1 MIHSMKVQKVTSKGD
16 ALVADAARASFNRQ
30 STSYTTEQNMRLLA
44 FLANADPAHWT
55 PFGHVRITMHV
66 PEEDVDW
73 GGLLNEPNLL
83 AGLARNQSLIT
94 HSIWGWRQMLRS
106 GIFRDEQ
113 YVLSKLNTVKG
124 MDATLHALG
133 IMQAPLGKPE
143 ELGAAYSTQDIT
155 LRITCPIVIARQLF
169 KHTVGFV
176 YSEASGRYIDY
187 EGQHLPW
194 AWCSKPS
201 NAKQG
206 AGAPVGRFKSFLAT
220 TLTRGS
226 YSVANGC
233 NWLLRKALGIAPE
246 QARFCMPMSTS
257 TTFVV
262 TADLKAWNRL
272 LQQRIHKDAQRE
284 IQILAQLIKQEL

>member
-1 MIHSMKVQKVTSKGD
+1 MILDMKVQKVTSKGD

-30 STSYTTEQNMRLLA
+30 STNYTVEQNLRLLA
-44 FLANADPAHWT
+44 YLANADPAHWT
-55 PFGHVRITMHV
+55 PFGHVRVTMHV
-66 PEEDVDW
+66 PEEEVDW
-73 GGLLNEPNLL
+73 EYLTSEPNLM
-83 AGLARNQSLIT
+83 AGLVRNQALMT
-94 HSIWGWRQMLRS
+94 HSIWGWRQMLNA
-106 GIFRDEQ
+106 GVFKDEH
-113 YVLSKLNTVKG
+113 YVLEKLNRLKG

-133 IMQAPLGKPE
+133 IMQTPTGDYSD
-143 ELGAAYSTQDIT
+143 LGAAYSAQDVT

-187 EGQHLPW
+187 EGQHMPW

-226 YSVANGC
+226 YAVANGC

-246 QARFCMPMSTS
+246 QARYCMPMSTS

-284 IQILAQLIKQEL
+284 IQILANLIKQVI